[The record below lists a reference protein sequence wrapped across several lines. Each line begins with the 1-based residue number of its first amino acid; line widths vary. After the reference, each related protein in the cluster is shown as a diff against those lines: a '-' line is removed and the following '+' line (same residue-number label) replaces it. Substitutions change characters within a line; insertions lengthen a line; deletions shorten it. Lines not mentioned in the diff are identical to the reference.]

1 MRTPCVRR
9 RRLAILIPLTAVL
22 ACGDEGSGP
31 IPTLY
36 AMSAV
41 QVSTETLA
49 DGTIRNRY
57 QLTVTQGN
65 LRIAGAWMLFAVD
78 AGDVSPQSDRTDI
91 EGNGLVEWTLEAAD
105 YAGISQAT
113 LSGCA
118 QDLAPPDCTP
128 QPLTTLTFD

>member
-1 MRTPCVRR
+1 MRTPLSPWRA
-9 RRLAILIPLTAVL
+9 LAALLPLVGAL
-22 ACGDEGSGP
+22 GCGDDGEGP

-36 AMSAV
+36 AMTAV
-41 QVSTETLA
+41 LTSTETLV

-57 QLTVTQGN
+57 QLTVTEGN
-65 LRIAGAWMLFAVD
+65 LRVAGAWMLFAVD
-78 AGDVSPQSDRTDI
+78 AGDVSPQSDRTDLS
-91 EGNGLVEWTLEAAD
+91 GNGVVEWTLEAGD

-128 QPLTTLTFD
+128 QPLTTITFD